1 MDFTII
7 LQTDLWWI
15 PVLSG
20 PHSLF
25 FDNLAVC
32 LTNGWTW
39 IFLFIAL
46 LFIVIKNNETMI
58 QIGLVILSAALC
70 ILLADGLSDGIIKPL
85 VMRPRPINDPEVRPL
100 LQIVSGLAPTKTYS
114 FFSAH
119 AANTTSIFMFFTL
132 LIRSSRLSVAMALW
146 VLTNCWTRIYLGMH
160 YPSDILVGI
169 IWGLLSGAMVYIL
182 FFKRIYHRITPRLH
196 FISTQYTKSG
206 YSLSD
211 VNLVVNVLLITFMVA
226 IMYALQA

>member
-1 MDFTII
+1 MDTIT
-7 LQTDLWWI
+7 QTDLWWI

-25 FDNLAVC
+25 FDNLALC

-39 IFLFIAL
+39 ILFFLTL
-46 LFIVIKNNETMI
+46 LFIVIKNNETML
-58 QIGLVILSAALC
+58 QIGLIVLSAGLC

-100 LQIVSGLAPTKTYS
+100 LELVSGISPTKTYS

-119 AANTTSIFMFFTL
+119 AANTTSIFMFFAL
-132 LIRSSRLSVAMALW
+132 LIRSWRLTLSMALW
-146 VLTNCWTRIYLGMH
+146 VLINCWTRIYLGMH
-160 YPSDILVGI
+160 YPSDIFVGL
-169 IWGLLSGAMVYIL
+169 IWGLISGTIAYI
-182 FFKRIYHRITPRLH
+182 FFRKIYIRITPRLH

-206 YSLSD
+206 YSLAD
-211 VNLVVNVLLITFMVA
+211 VNMVINVLFLTITVA
-226 IMYALQA
+226 ILYALQA